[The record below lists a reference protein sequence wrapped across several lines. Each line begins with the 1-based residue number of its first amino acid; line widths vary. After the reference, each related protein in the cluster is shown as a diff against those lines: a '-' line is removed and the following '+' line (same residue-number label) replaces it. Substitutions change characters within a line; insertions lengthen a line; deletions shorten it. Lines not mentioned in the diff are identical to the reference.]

1 MSHAAGD
8 EVWLAWVSTQRVNGI
23 EVESIV
29 SKATVAAVV
38 EGRILFRRADTF
50 REKYEFETICETEA
64 EAWAVCAREIAAIRD
79 RVGVAADNAAARA
92 ASCRVGEAVAS

>member
-8 EVWLAWVSTQRVNGI
+8 EVWLAWVSTQRTSGI

-38 EGRILFRRADTF
+38 EGRVLFRRADTF
-50 REKYEFETICETEA
+50 REKYEFETICESEA
-64 EAWAVCAREIAAIRD
+64 EAWAACAKEIAAIRD
-79 RVGVAADNAAARA
+79 RVAIAADSAAVRA
-92 ASCRVGEAVAS
+92 ASCRVGEAVPA